1 MNFTYGI
8 VGNGIAGY
16 SAAKEI
22 RKHDKDGTIALIS
35 AEPYGT
41 YYRIKI
47 TELICQEDIQ
57 NPSVCNIEWYE
68 DNQVDEELNI
78 PCVKIDPLNR
88 VLSLADGRQIQAEK
102 ILLATGAHAFRA
114 PVKGNDLEGV
124 FALRDYDDLMA
135 FRAYVTDKKRIAVF
149 GGGILGLEAAHS
161 LKKLGKEIFIVERSD
176 YLMSRQVDRELGLA
190 LNKDLEA
197 LGYNLVTG
205 KNTLAFSGEGKVER
219 IEFDD
224 GSQLEVDAIL
234 MSTGVRPNLDLV
246 RDTGL
251 EIGKGLIVDEKMR
264 TNIPNIFGAGDL
276 VEVYGRTLGLWTAA
290 MDMGKVAGAV
300 MAGQEASYEQPKLF
314 TKLDMGPIQ
323 IFSVGDISQY
333 DEVYKYK
340 SEGENHRL
348 FVTNGIVTG
357 GVLTGNT
364 KSMGKVKNYVFK
376 KAKIEDVQKEIY
388 PFEK

>member
-219 IEFDD
+219 IEFAD